1 MRILSVYNSRIN
13 CHHCYYYCSNAIML
27 YSLHAIIICLITNHS
42 YYCTRLSNHA
52 RHRGTLHHSQW
63 VVSDNPGLA
72 CSGTSAWTQEQDRI
86 VRRSS
91 PSSSARGSITQI
103 TPSIIVPL
111 ACRSPQLT
119 SVDHLLYFIHF
130 CIVLQFLYSWCNILV
145 ICNHT
150 SVISM

>member
-72 CSGTSAWTQEQDRI
+72 CSSTRAWIQEQECIIRT
-86 VRRSS
+86 S
-91 PSSSARGSITQI
+91 PSSSARGAITQI

-111 ACRSPQLT
+111 ACRSPSSLLWIIHCT
-119 SVDHLLYFIHF
+119 LFISVLHF
-130 CIVLQFLYSWCNILV
+130 NSCTRDVIFL
-145 ICNHT
+145 
-150 SVISM
+150 